1 MGKCKFFVVDMYK
14 IRAGGESSDKHTEEA
29 FMKPKSLKYT
39 TACIL
44 CLLAVTLLLAALPVR
59 GEEEIYTD
67 VIRLHIIAASDTE
80 EDQALKLNVRDAVL
94 RVYGSALTSYPDRDS
109 AAEAAQEM
117 LPGIQ
122 TLAEQT
128 LREAGCDKPVS
139 VTLTEEEYPT
149 RDYET
154 FSLPAGRYL
163 SLRIRIGEAEGH
175 NWWCVLYPPL
185 CLDTAMEGESLSDA
199 EWGLLTENGG
209 GKYQVR
215 FKVLEWLK
223 KLFL

>member
-1 MGKCKFFVVDMYK
+1 MKP
-14 IRAGGESSDKHTEEA
+14 RSLKHT
-29 FMKPKSLKYT
+29 
-39 TACIL
+39 TAWIL
-44 CLLAVTLLLAALPVR
+44 CLLAATLLLAVLPVG

-80 EDQALKLNVRDAVL
+80 EDQALKLTVRDAVQ

-109 AAEAAQEM
+109 AAEAAREM

-122 TLAEQT
+122 VLAEQT
-128 LREAGCDKPVS
+128 LREAGCDQPVA

-154 FSLPAGRYL
+154 FALPAGRYL
-163 SLRIRIGEAEGH
+163 SLRILIGEAAGH

-185 CLDTAMEGESLSDA
+185 CLDTATEGEALSDA

-209 GKYQVR
+209 GKYRVR

-223 KLFL
+223 ELFL

>member
-1 MGKCKFFVVDMYK
+1 MKT
-14 IRAGGESSDKHTEEA
+14 RSLQHTA
-29 FMKPKSLKYT
+29 V
-39 TACIL
+39 AVI
-44 CLLAVTLLLAALPVR
+44 CLLLATLLLAALPVR
-59 GEEEIYTD
+59 GEEEIYSD

-80 EDQALKLNVRDAVL
+80 EDQALKLSVRDAVL
-94 RVYGSALTSYPDRDS
+94 GVYGSALTSYPDRDS
-109 AAEAAQEM
+109 AAEAAREL
-117 LPGIQ
+117 LPGIRS
-122 TLAEQT
+122 LAEQT

-163 SLRIRIGEAEGH
+163 SLRVLIGEAEGH

-185 CLDTAMEGESLSDA
+185 CLDTATDGELLTDA

-209 GKYQVR
+209 GHYRVK
-215 FKVLEWLK
+215 FKLLEWLK
-223 KLFL
+223 KVFP

>member
-1 MGKCKFFVVDMYK
+1 MKT
-14 IRAGGESSDKHTEEA
+14 RSLQHTA
-29 FMKPKSLKYT
+29 V
-39 TACIL
+39 AVI
-44 CLLAVTLLLAALPVR
+44 CLLLATLLLAALPVR
-59 GEEEIYTD
+59 GEEEIYSD

-80 EDQALKLNVRDAVL
+80 EDQALKLAVRDAVL
-94 RVYGSALTSYPDRDS
+94 GVYGSALTSYPDRDS
-109 AAEAAQEM
+109 AAAAAREL
-117 LPGIQ
+117 LPGIRS
-122 TLAEQT
+122 LAEQT

-163 SLRIRIGEAEGH
+163 SLRVLIGEAEGH

-185 CLDTAMEGESLSDA
+185 CLDTATEGELLSDA

-209 GKYQVR
+209 GHYQVR
-215 FKVLEWLK
+215 FKLLEWLK
-223 KLFL
+223 MLFS

>member
-1 MGKCKFFVVDMYK
+1 MKT
-14 IRAGGESSDKHTEEA
+14 RSLQHTA
-29 FMKPKSLKYT
+29 V
-39 TACIL
+39 AVI
-44 CLLAVTLLLAALPVR
+44 CLLLATLLLAALPVR
-59 GEEEIYTD
+59 GEEEIYSD

-80 EDQALKLNVRDAVL
+80 EEQTLKLSVRDAVL
-94 RVYGSALTSYPDRDS
+94 GVYGSALTSYPDRDS
-109 AAEAAQEM
+109 AAEAAREM
-117 LPGIQ
+117 LPGIRS
-122 TLAEQT
+122 LAEQT

-163 SLRIRIGEAEGH
+163 SLRVLIGEAEGH

-185 CLDTAMEGESLSDA
+185 CLDTATDGELLTDA

-209 GKYQVR
+209 GHYRVK
-215 FKVLEWLK
+215 FKLLEWLK
-223 KLFL
+223 KVFP